1 MFLPKIQ
8 NWFHKIWPE
17 SFIVAARL
25 FHSKWRKLKTKQSPR
40 AKIENWPLSI
50 SQDFK
55 KFWISV
61 NQLQPIISSKNM
73 TCSLRMLIVIDLGCT
88 NQILPKVQVKWKCH
102 DMIMWPDLPPV
113 SPDIRAQNV
122 QKNEHTCKILLLILK
137 PRYNFTIYKKNHKL
151 YIY

>member
-1 MFLPKIQ
+1 MFLPKTQ

-17 SFIVAARL
+17 SFIVAAKL

-55 KFWISV
+55 KVWISV

-88 NQILPKVQVKWKCH
+88 NQILPKVQVKCKCSYLFFLFF
-102 DMIMWPDLPPV
+102 II
-113 SPDIRAQNV
+113 SGFA
-122 QKNEHTCKILLLILK
+122 
-137 PRYNFTIYKKNHKL
+137 IYPNML
-151 YIY
+151 FWVVCLDFWQCQCS